1 MATVVNVDPAFLP
14 PMANYHLNLHS
25 AHASFCTL
33 KPARR
38 SPREFLFYVFQRC
51 PTDPPCIPSFSCKH
65 VFTSILPCSNATCPS
80 PITNA
85 LSHPKHHHTPPALY
99 PPSYK
104 HHRAP
109 FYVYHTTNPACRF
122 RPGFSTEDA
131 NKYLA
136 MASAGAFIVRNAP
149 KPPKG
154 SKGPKPSK
162 YDMCLTVQTG
172 ERICNVLLKNRVDT
186 SDQKAWYLFDA
197 KNWYEDLTDVV
208 LHAQEKPFTFPKL
221 KTPDVLLS
229 MKASKA
235 AEKEYKKL
243 KKAEWKK
250 MSKGERE
257 VAKMNGSFGH

>member
-1 MATVVNVDPAFLP
+1 
-14 PMANYHLNLHS
+14 
-25 AHASFCTL
+25 
-33 KPARR
+33 
-38 SPREFLFYVFQRC
+38 
-51 PTDPPCIPSFSCKH
+51 
-65 VFTSILPCSNATCPS
+65 
-80 PITNA
+80 
-85 LSHPKHHHTPPALY
+85 
-99 PPSYK
+99 
-104 HHRAP
+104 
-109 FYVYHTTNPACRF
+109 
-122 RPGFSTEDA
+122 
-131 NKYLA
+131 

-162 YDMCLTVQTG
+162 YDMCLTVQSG

-197 KNWYEDLTDVV
+197 KNWYEDLTDLV